1 MKTTLRATFV
11 DYRQQDGGVP
21 SVTLQLEG
29 GDSLTLKG
37 EPWML
42 IAMRQGHLARVT
54 IEVAPDDDDNGG
66 GDEWEAAATLREIRR
81 GG

>member
-1 MKTTLRATFV
+1 VKTTLRATFV
-11 DYRQQDGGVP
+11 DYRQHDGAVP

-29 GDSLTLKG
+29 GDSLTVQG

-42 IAMRQGHLARVT
+42 IAMRRGDLARVM
-54 IEVAPDDDDNGG
+54 IEVVPDDGGG
-66 GDEWEAAATLREIRR
+66 GDEWEALATLREVRR